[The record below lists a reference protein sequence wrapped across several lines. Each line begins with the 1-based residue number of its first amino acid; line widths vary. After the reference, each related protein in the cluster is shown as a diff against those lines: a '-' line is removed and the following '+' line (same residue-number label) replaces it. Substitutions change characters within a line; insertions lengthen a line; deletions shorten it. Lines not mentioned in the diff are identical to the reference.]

1 MTQIKDFEAE
11 RLKAAEQ
18 RGTVFTV
25 AGKTF
30 HVRKFVPPETL
41 LYFDDWVAADTH
53 KTIEGFDN
61 FIIEMIEPDEEK
73 QWREIRKKAKPPLN
87 LDDIENIAFW
97 LLGEAAGRPTTPPS
111 ASSRGSGVGAAT
123 SAGA

>member
-1 MTQIKDFEAE
+1 MTEIKDFETERLAAAE
-11 RLKAAEQ
+11 R
-18 RGTVFTV
+18 RDTRFTV

-53 KTIEGFDN
+53 KTIEGFDS
-61 FIIEMIEPDEEK
+61 FVIAMIEESEEG

-111 ASSRGSGVGAAT
+111 ASSPGSGVGAAT